1 MSICA
6 DDREVVATRAEAA
19 RLTRPP
25 LLVIEALAEFL
36 DAQGLGT
43 GPIDWERI
51 GDGQSNVT
59 FGIRRG
65 SDRFVVRRGPRPPL
79 PRSTHDM
86 VREARIQR
94 FVGSHGL
101 PVPEVLAVCSDEEVL
116 GVPFYVMSWL
126 DGQVV
131 TESIPQALDAPDRR
145 RATSEAIVDLLAELH
160 NIPVD
165 SPEAQLLGQP
175 DGYLRR
181 QVERFSSLWKSNTTR
196 DLPAVARLGAWLTD
210 NLPASQASTVIHGDF
225 RMGNVMF
232 APGASAR
239 VLALLDW
246 EMATIGDPLADLGY
260 LVATYADA
268 SSTPSVMELSAVT
281 RQPGYLSRAELV
293 ERYSKRV
300 DLDLRALP
308 WYETLA
314 LWKAA
319 VFCEAI
325 YSRWLRGERPDDMLF
340 SPALEAGVPFLLE
353 LAEATAGPYRRE
365 AVHMG

>member
-1 MSICA
+1 MGA

-19 RLTRPP
+19 RLTRSP

-36 DAQGLGT
+36 DAEGLGT
-43 GPIDWERI
+43 GPIEWERI

-65 SDRFVVRRGPRPPL
+65 SERFVVRRGPRPPL

-101 PVPEVLAVCSDEEVL
+101 PVPVVLAVCTDEAVL

-131 TESIPQALDAPDRR
+131 TDSIPAALDSLESR
-145 RATSEAIVDLLAELH
+145 RATSEAVVALLGDLH
-160 NIPVD
+160 NIPID
-165 SPEAQLLGQP
+165 SPEAQSLGRP

-181 QVERFSSLWKSNTTR
+181 QVERFSDLWEGNTTR
-196 DLPAVARLGAWLTD
+196 DLQAVARLGVWLAD
-210 NLPASQASTVIHGDF
+210 NLPVSQTSTVIHGDF

-232 APGASAR
+232 VPGRSAG

-268 SSTPSVMELSAVT
+268 SSAASIMELTSVT
-281 RQPGYLSRAELV
+281 RQPGYLTRAELV
-293 ERYSKRV
+293 EHYSTRTT
-300 DLDLRALP
+300 LDLTGLA

-325 YSRWLRGERPDDMLF
+325 YTRWLGGERPDDTLF
-340 SPALEAGVPFLLE
+340 APALETGVPRLLE
-353 LAEATAGPYRRE
+353 LAEASAGLR
-365 AVHMG
+365 

>member
-1 MSICA
+1 MSIRA
-6 DDREVVATRAEAA
+6 DVREVVATRAEAA
-19 RLTRPP
+19 RLARPP
-25 LLVIEALAEFL
+25 LLVVESLAEFL
-36 DAQGLGT
+36 DAEGLGT

-59 FGIRRG
+59 FSIRRG
-65 SDRFVVRRGPRPPL
+65 SERFVVRRGPRPPL

-94 FVGSHGL
+94 FVGKHGL
-101 PVPEVLAVCSDEEVL
+101 PVPKVLAVCANHEVL
-116 GVPFYVMSWL
+116 GVPFYVMAWL

-131 TESIPQALDAPDRR
+131 TDSIPAALNPLEAR
-145 RATSEAIVDLLAELH
+145 RATSEALVDLLGDLH
-160 NIPVD
+160 SIPID
-165 SPEAQLLGQP
+165 FPEAQSLGRP

-181 QVERFSSLWKSNTTR
+181 QVGRFSALWEGNTTR
-196 DLPAVARLGAWLTD
+196 NLPAVARLGAWLAD
-210 NLPASQASTVIHGDF
+210 NLPRSQASTVIHGDF

-232 APGASAR
+232 SPGSSAG

-246 EMATIGDPLADLGY
+246 EMATIGGPLADLGY

-268 SSTPSVMELSAVT
+268 SSESSIMELTSVT
-281 RQPGYLSRAELV
+281 RQPGYLTRGELFD
-293 ERYSKRV
+293 RYSRRTT
-300 DLDLRALP
+300 LDLSGLP

-325 YSRWLRGERPDDMLF
+325 YTRWLAGERPDDTLF
-340 SPALEAGVPFLLE
+340 GPALEAGVPRLLE
-353 LAEATAGPYRRE
+353 LAEASAGLR
-365 AVHMG
+365 